1 MNENEQLRSEIEKI
15 EVPDELLPEN
25 IALMLKAKTA
35 NNFSARITK
44 TSGRSSSAVFR
55 TIAAAAACLALGAGF
70 VIYSDKVS
78 EPASLDSK
86 IEYKDVSNPNSY
98 DDLYD
103 IYTQICLNG
112 DASVQ
117 EYETDDDMPA
127 NDIADGLTETDI
139 LKAEN
144 GTIYYIKDGSLCTIT
159 DDGSIL
165 SADLGID
172 SPIDM
177 YIDKDRLVIIS
188 GSNASKTLSAS
199 EVPADDAAAAGSSTS
214 GQTGESS
221 GMAEIRNSVTA
232 DIYDISE
239 GAILKHLESFTQSGE
254 YVSSRIFGGSL
265 SIVTDYS
272 DYHTKPLGEE
282 TDLDNYVP
290 YYELN
295 GKRIYAAAE
304 DIYVTANAVST
315 EYTVVSSYNINGGAV
330 SVKAVLGSA
339 GRVFC
344 PGDTLYI
351 VTPGQNENEKPYTA
365 ISSFSLGSTIE
376 YISGGS
382 VEGTVIGRSLD
393 EKDGCLR
400 AAARNTLD
408 DGTMCTDVYVLDR
421 DLSVVNSAGQLLPG
435 EKLTKASF
443 AGDYVSLYTD
453 RNTAPSMI
461 LKLSEVPPQIA
472 GDMMASGNSYYT
484 AFGDRLILGAG
495 TAETESGECF
505 MLSMFDAGSGAK
517 YDSVKFAEGIEI
529 SSPAGKSRR
538 ALLID
543 TAQGIIGVPVSY
555 DDEFGTHSLYYLYR
569 YTDDNGFIEI
579 GRVEYTDP
587 GENSGFRRAVING
600 GTIYIISDTRIV
612 VARTEDMKVIQVL
625 ETD

>member
-1 MNENEQLRSEIEKI
+1 MNEYDKLRSEIEKI
-15 EVPDELLPEN
+15 NVPDELLPEN

-35 NNFSARITK
+35 KRITK

-55 TIAAAAACLALGAGF
+55 TIAAAAACLALAAGF
-70 VIYSDKVS
+70 VIYSDKIS
-78 EPASLDSK
+78 EPASLDSE
-86 IEYKDVSNPNSY
+86 IEYKDVSNPDSY

-112 DASVQ
+112 NASVQ
-117 EYETDDDMPA
+117 EYGSEDDLPE

-144 GTIYYIKDGSLCTIT
+144 GTIYYINGGSLCTIT
-159 DDGSIL
+159 GDGSIF

-177 YIDKDRLVIIS
+177 YIDKDKLVIIS
-188 GSNASKTLSAS
+188 GSNASKTFSAS
-199 EVPADDAAAAGSSTS
+199 EVPAEDAAVTGSSTS
-214 GQTGESS
+214 GQTGE
-221 GMAEIRNSVTA
+221 GITRNSVTA

-239 GAILKHLESFTQSGE
+239 GARLKHLESFTQSGE
-254 YVSSRIFGGSL
+254 YVSSGIFGGSL

-272 DYHTKPLGEE
+272 DYHTRPLGEE
-282 TDLDNYVP
+282 SDLDNYVP

-339 GRVFC
+339 GKVFC
-344 PGDTLYI
+344 PGNTLYI

-400 AAARNTLD
+400 VAARNTLE
-408 DGTMCTDVYVLDR
+408 DGTSCTDVYVLDR

-435 EKLTKASF
+435 EKLAKASF

-453 RNTAPSMI
+453 KNTVPSMI
-461 LKLSEVPPQIA
+461 LKLSEIPPQVA
-472 GDMMASGNSYYT
+472 DDMTAAGNSYYT
-484 AFGDRLILGAG
+484 AFGDGLILGAG
-495 TAETESGECF
+495 TAETENGECF
-505 MLSMFDAGSGAK
+505 VLSMFDSGSGAK
-517 YDSVKFAEGIEI
+517 YDSVKFAEGTEI
-529 SSPAGKSRR
+529 SSPAERNRR
-538 ALLID
+538 ALLTD
-543 TAQGIIGVPVSY
+543 TAQGIIGIPVSY

-569 YTDDNGFIEI
+569 YTSENGLIEV
-579 GRVEYTDP
+579 GKVEYTDP
-587 GENSGFRRAVING
+587 GENSGFKRAVLNG
-600 GTIYIISDTRIV
+600 ETIFIISDTRIV
-612 VARTEDMKVIQVL
+612 VARTEDMKVIRVL
-625 ETD
+625 EAN